1 KLLKKFKT
9 IVENGQK
16 RVSLEELTFEAN
28 NYKEKFEGAMNDDL
42 NTSVA
47 LAKMWSLINDKSILD
62 TEKHTLILYF
72 DKYLGLNLSR
82 EKNKV

>member
-1 KLLKKFKT
+1 
-9 IVENGQK
+9 
-16 RVSLEELTFEAN
+16 
-28 NYKEKFEGAMNDDL
+28 MNDDL
-42 NTSVA
+42 NTSMA